1 MDFGACALQA
11 EVKVL
16 GAEDH
21 AQPIGHGLELGLQL
35 CFHLLAKGQT
45 LLGLH
50 QTQRAQQF
58 IALIVDGNAGRRQIA
73 AIGPAS
79 GWQVAPAGFSQ
90 GLLMFSEVGLQRC
103 GAGLDRS
110 HMQHQAAR
118 LGRQQP

>member
-1 MDFGACALQA
+1 M
-11 EVKVL
+11 KVL

-50 QTQRAQQF
+50 QTQRTQQF

-90 GLLMFSEVGLQRC
+90 GLLMLAQIGLQRS
-103 GAGLDRS
+103 GTGLDRA
-110 HMQHQAAR
+110 HMQDQTAS
-118 LGRQQP
+118 GWSQQP